1 MKTIK
6 LKGVLAVIAL
16 VVSLSS
22 CRHKEL
28 YDEEI
33 NYQDVEVVFDWRNA
47 PDANPASMVLYLYEQ
62 KGGTPLRY
70 VFSGRDGGKIRL
82 PYGTYNSITMNG
94 DDTDWAYDNNIND
107 IDNFTTVT
115 HEVHP
120 SIASSTY
127 SAHVSRADESKIV
140 ENPKMLWS
148 DRVDGFTLSSAD
160 YNTRKVLTL
169 YPEEAVCHYT
179 VTVLDV
185 ENIDSVSGTKIEG
198 ILSGLA
204 EGFKHGQQTNGG
216 ESVIMPLELNVDV
229 ADDKLSGQFL
239 TFGEETHEQHKDILS
254 LYLNLAD
261 GSRWYSDFDVT
272 DQVHNAKD
280 PHHVDIVI
288 RGIKLPVGEGS
299 PGGFTADVSPWQRVD
314 IYLPM

>member
-6 LKGVLAVIAL
+6 LNGILAIIAV

-28 YDEEI
+28 YDEEL
-33 NYQDVEVVFDWRNA
+33 NYQEVEVVFDWRNA

-82 PYGTYNSITMNG
+82 PYGTYNSVAMNG
-94 DDTDWAYDNNIND
+94 DDTDWAYDNDIND

-115 HEVHP
+115 HELHP
-120 SIASSTY
+120 SVADSTY
-127 SAHVSRADESKIV
+127 SAHVSRSDAVKIV

-148 DRVDGFTLSSAD
+148 DRVDGFSLSSED
-160 YNTRKVLTL
+160 YNTKKVLTL

-204 EGFKHGQQTNGG
+204 EGFMHGQQANGG

-229 ADDKLSGQFL
+229 PDDKLSGQFL

-272 DQVHNAKD
+272 EQVHSAPD
-280 PHHVDIVI
+280 PHHVNIVI

-299 PGGFTADVSPWQRVD
+299 PGGFTADVNPWQRVD